1 MKVPGNIAHV
11 DKYLSFGGVVLLK
24 CFRLLSMAVLFSL
37 LLVGCSQQQKV
48 DKEEHVKI
56 KLGILPIVDS
66 LPLIVAGEKGY
77 FKQAGVDVELVSFPS
92 AVERDSAL
100 QAKAID
106 GSLGDLLAAASL
118 YNGGFPVQVVSLSL
132 GETGKEGRFAILS
145 APKSGISNVNQ
156 LKGVEVSVSKNS
168 IIEYVTD
175 SLLLEKGFQPEEI
188 KKSIIPKI
196 PVRYQALM
204 EGQIKA
210 ACLPDPMAALAQSK
224 GAKLIIDDTETNL
237 SQTVIFFNRETLQ
250 NNGAAVKKFLAG
262 YALAAQEI
270 NNNPESYRAMLVD
283 KAKVPKEAL
292 GVYAMEHFPAP
303 QLPEKK
309 DVEQVLQWM
318 LQKKLLKEKITYQ
331 NLVTGDYL
339 PEK

>member
-1 MKVPGNIAHV
+1 MKGLKFLVFAT
-11 DKYLSFGGVVLLK
+11 LFTFLLT
-24 CFRLLSMAVLFSL
+24 
-37 LLVGCSQQQKV
+37 GCVQQQKA
-48 DKEEHVKI
+48 DKPEQVTI

-66 LPLIVAGEKGY
+66 LPLVVAEEKGY
-77 FKQAGVDVELVSFPS
+77 FKQAGVNVELLTFPS

-118 YNGGFPVQVVSLSL
+118 YNSGFPVQVVSLSL
-132 GETGKEGRFAILS
+132 GETGKEGRFAIYS
-145 APKSGISNVNQ
+145 APNSGINTIDQ
-156 LKGVEVSVSKNS
+156 LKGVEVAVSKNS

-175 SLLLEKGFQPEEI
+175 SLLLEKGFKPEEI

-210 ACLPDPMAALAQSK
+210 ACLPDPMASLAQSN
-224 GAKLIIDDTETNL
+224 GAKLIVDDTKTNL
-237 SQTVIFFNRETLQ
+237 SQTVIFFDQVTLQ
-250 NNGAAVKKFLAG
+250 KNGAAIKKLLKG
-262 YALAAQEI
+262 YALAAEEI
-270 NNNPESYRAMLVD
+270 NNNPEAYRGMLVE

-292 GVYAMEHFPAP
+292 GVYSMEHFPAP
-303 QLPEKK
+303 QLPKEK
-309 DVEQVLQWM
+309 DVDQVVQWM
-318 LQKKLLKEKITYQ
+318 VQKNLLKEKISYE
-331 NLVTGDYL
+331 NLVTGDFL

>member
-1 MKVPGNIAHV
+1 M
-11 DKYLSFGGVVLLK
+11 LK
-24 CFRLLSMAVLFSL
+24 GLKL
-37 LLVGCSQQQKV
+37 LLFATLLAFLLTGCMQQQKA
-48 DKEEHVKI
+48 DKQEQVKI
-56 KLGILPIVDS
+56 KLGILPIVDA
-66 LPLIVAGEKGY
+66 LPLIVAEEKGY
-77 FKQAGVDVELVSFPS
+77 FKQAGVEVELVTFPS

-132 GETGKEGRFAILS
+132 GETGHEGRFAILS
-145 APKSGISNVNQ
+145 APNSGINTIDQ
-156 LKGVEVSVSKNS
+156 LKGVEVAVSKNS

-175 SLLLEKGFQPEEI
+175 SLLLEKGFKPEEI

-196 PVRYQALM
+196 PVRFQALM

-210 ACLPDPMAALAQSK
+210 ACLPDPMAALAKSK

-237 SQTVIFFNRETLQ
+237 SQTVVFFNQETLQ
-250 NNGAAVKKFLAG
+250 KNSAAVKKLLKG
-262 YALAAQEI
+262 YALAVKEI
-270 NNNPESYRAMLVD
+270 NNNPAAYRVMLVE

-292 GVYAMEHFPAP
+292 GVYGMEHFPAP
-303 QLPEKK
+303 QLPKEK
-309 DVEQVLQWM
+309 DVDQVVQWM
-318 LQKKLLKEKITYQ
+318 LQKNLLKEKISYE
-331 NLVTGDYL
+331 NLVTGDFL

>member
-1 MKVPGNIAHV
+1 M
-11 DKYLSFGGVVLLK
+11 LK
-24 CFRLLSMAVLFSL
+24 GLKL
-37 LLVGCSQQQKV
+37 LLFATLLAFLLTGCMQQQKA
-48 DKEEHVKI
+48 DKQEQVKI
-56 KLGILPIVDS
+56 KLGILPIVDA
-66 LPLIVAGEKGY
+66 LPLIVAEEKGY
-77 FKQAGVDVELVSFPS
+77 FKQAGVDVELVTFPS

-132 GETGKEGRFAILS
+132 GETGHEGRFAILS
-145 APKSGISNVNQ
+145 APNSGINTIDQ
-156 LKGVEVSVSKNS
+156 LKGVEVAVSKNS

-175 SLLLEKGFQPEEI
+175 SLLLEKGFKPEEI

-196 PVRYQALM
+196 PVRFQALM

-210 ACLPDPMAALAQSK
+210 ACLPDPMAALAKSK

-237 SQTVIFFNRETLQ
+237 SQTVVFFNQETLQ
-250 NNGAAVKKFLAG
+250 KNSAAVKKLLKG
-262 YALAAQEI
+262 YALAVKEI
-270 NNNPESYRAMLVD
+270 NNNPAAYRVMFVE

-292 GVYAMEHFPAP
+292 GVYSMEHFPAP
-303 QLPEKK
+303 QLPKEK
-309 DVEQVLQWM
+309 DVDQVVQWM
-318 LQKKLLKEKITYQ
+318 LQKNLLKEKISYE
-331 NLVTGDYL
+331 NLVSGDYL